1 MQTIRRAKD
10 WICDWSVKP
19 DFKQIVDKSLTLFG
33 VFTGV
38 TLSFY
43 IKDFLFVDKVPP
55 GFTEFPLWSRAL
67 IVIAVTTLLLRYIIG
82 SAVHLNVRYVPA
94 VNDVFR
100 QKSEDGGMEFAIEE
114 RKLKSE
120 SIGLLFFDVLVL
132 LVFGIFAVAIT
143 YALDFEEL
151 MWRSFYFMMV
161 GVVWGVI
168 AAGMEIATWPSVGSL
183 SMCFSLR
190 LRFCLSTF
198 PCRRLQRRSS
208 SRSSLSFAF
217 FSIFV
222 WFRAHRRRLL
232 PAVAHNRLVHT
243 SCSCRVAGPPDRP
256 EGLPAEVG
264 LV

>member
-168 AAGMEIATWPSVGSL
+168 AALFRDGDRDMAERWLAIDVFQLAATLLLINLPVPPVAKAVVL
-183 SMCFSLR
+183 AIVFV
-190 LRFCLSTF
+190 FCLF
-198 PCRRLQRRSS
+198 LDLCMV
-208 SRSSLSFAF
+208 SRPPPTPSAGG
-217 FSIFV
+217 
-222 WFRAHRRRLL
+222 RA
-232 PAVAHNRLVHT
+232 
-243 SCSCRVAGPPDRP
+243 
-256 EGLPAEVG
+256 
-264 LV
+264 